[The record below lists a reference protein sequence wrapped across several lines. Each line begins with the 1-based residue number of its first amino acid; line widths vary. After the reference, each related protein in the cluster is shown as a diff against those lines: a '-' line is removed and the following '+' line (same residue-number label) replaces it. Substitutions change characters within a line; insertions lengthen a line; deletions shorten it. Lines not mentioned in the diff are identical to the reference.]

1 MGREFAAHVDC
12 LHARGVQVRTV
23 IRASLM
29 YCAAAALA
37 FAVSAPA
44 TATTGTVLSSVLSQA
59 PVNWTPNVS
68 AAATVGGSA
77 CNATFFGSGNLSCQS
92 EVYDTAYVNGDVV
105 AVGAFTEACQPGT
118 LAQGLCKPGT
128 QVTRQDIFAYAAGTG
143 LIDPNFAPVLNAGPA
158 WSVIAGPPGSN
169 AVYVGGAFSSV
180 NGVTHKGLVE
190 LNVNPGVTTG
200 ATADGSIVA
209 SFKGSVSSSVRDLAL
224 SPDSK
229 ALYVG
234 GQFTSVDSAT
244 KFSNGNG
251 VAGLARL
258 NATTGALDNS
268 FGFTLGDPIPGDPIK
283 VEAMALSPDGTE
295 LAVSGTALQVN
306 GQSRPRL
313 AIFATGGTLGA
324 AAALSDWT
332 APILANNCSAEHDYV
347 RGLAFAPDGT
357 FIAIGTTGYQNDGS
371 MPFSACDAV
380 ARFNVNASNTT
391 TSGTPVDVAP
401 AWINYGGGDS
411 FYSVAVAGNVVYAG
425 GHDRWVNNYC
435 GNNAVCEP
443 NALLVNGISALDA
456 NTGLGLPWW
465 HPQTLRGHGTMYLST
480 FPAGTY
486 DGAHPGL
493 ALGTDVDLVGG
504 AYHGEE
510 ALFPMASTTPGNSGG
525 SIPSGMFNEEDGN
538 NTSMPMCL
546 DDPSNAASAGT
557 TIDLATCTNSAEQ
570 NWTLSSGT
578 VQINGMCLDTLGGST
593 AGSPAA
599 ALEPCDGSST
609 QQWVQGAGNT
619 LANVGLSAAQGAQ
632 TCLDDPGSAT
642 ASGTPL
648 DATACSG
655 GTNQVWPL
663 PAAQGPP
670 APPAVGPIY
679 PQEEQSSTQ
688 VPCLDDSGD
697 SSAAGN
703 PVYLWTCRGDA
714 EQNWTTESNGTIQIN
729 GMCLDTA
736 GAATTSLTQLVI
748 ATCNGSATQQWSP
761 NQGSNYQLVNQGAT
775 VANGTPY
782 CMDDLNLK
790 TSNGS
795 PVGIYACNG
804 GNNQA
809 WRIPTT

>member
-1 MGREFAAHVDC
+1 MRRAA
-12 LHARGVQVRTV
+12 
-23 IRASLM
+23 IRASLV
-29 YCAAAALA
+29 YGVAATTLV
-37 FAVSAPA
+37 FSGITSA
-44 TATTGTVLSSVLSQA
+44 TAGTGTILSNVVSQA
-59 PVNWTPNVS
+59 PISWTPNVS
-68 AAATVGGSA
+68 AAATVGQSA
-77 CNATFFGSGNLSCQS
+77 CNSALFGGGNLSCQS
-92 EVYDTAYVNGDVV
+92 EVYDTAYVNGEVV

-128 QVTRQDIFAYAAGTG
+128 QVTRNDIFAYAAGTG
-143 LIDPNFAPVLNAGPA
+143 VIDPNFAPVLNAGPA

-200 ATADGSIVA
+200 TTADGSVVV
-209 SFKGSVSSSVRDLAL
+209 SFKGSVNNSVRDLAL
-224 SPDSK
+224 SPDNR

-244 KFSNGNG
+244 KFSNGKA
-251 VAGLARL
+251 VSGLARL

-268 FGFTLGDPIPGDPIK
+268 FGFTLGVPISGDPIK

-306 GQSRPRL
+306 GQPKPRL
-313 AIFATGGTLGA
+313 ALFATGGTLGA
-324 AAALSDWT
+324 PASLSDWT
-332 APILANNCSAEHDYV
+332 APILGNNCSAEHDYV
-347 RGLAFAPDGT
+347 RGLAFSPDGT
-357 FIAIGTTGYQNDGS
+357 FIAIATTGYLNDGS

-380 ARFNVNASNTT
+380 ARFNVNAANTT
-391 TSGTPVDVAP
+391 TSGTPVNVAP

-411 FYSVAVAGNVVYAG
+411 FYSVTVAGNVVYAG
-425 GHDRWVNNYC
+425 GHNRWVNNYC

-443 NALLVNGISALDA
+443 NALMVNGVSAIDA

-465 HPQTLRGHGTMYLST
+465 HPQTLRGFGTMYLSI

-486 DGAHPGL
+486 DGVHPGL
-493 ALGTDVDLVGG
+493 TLGTDVDVVGG
-504 AYHGEE
+504 TYHGEE
-510 ALFPMASTTPGNSGG
+510 ALFPMAPTTSSTAGG
-525 SIPSGMFNEEDGN
+525 SIPSGMFNEAGGS
-538 NTSMPMCL
+538 NTGPPMCV
-546 DDPSNAASAGT
+546 DDPGNASAADT

-578 VQINGMCLDTLGGST
+578 IRINGLCLDTLGGAT
-593 AGSPAA
+593 TGSPAA
-599 ALEPCDGSST
+599 ALETCDGSST

-619 LANVGLSAAQGAQ
+619 VTNVGLSAAQGVQ
-632 TCLDDPGSAT
+632 TCLDDPGSST
-642 ASGTPL
+642 ANGAPL
-648 DATACSG
+648 DVTSCGS

-663 PAAQGPP
+663 PTAQGPP

-679 PQEEQSSTQ
+679 PQEEQSSSQ
-688 VPCLDDSGD
+688 VPCLDDSGN
-697 SSAAGN
+697 SSTAGN
-703 PVYLWTCRGDA
+703 AVYLWSCRGDP
-714 EQNWTTESNGTIQIN
+714 EQNWTMESNGTIQIN

-736 GAATTSLTQLVI
+736 GEATANLTQLVI
-748 ATCNGSATQQWSP
+748 ASCNGSATQQWSP
-761 NQGSNYQLVNQGAT
+761 DPGANYQLVNQGAT

-782 CMDDLNLK
+782 CMDDLYLK

-795 PVGIYACNG
+795 PVGVYACNG

-809 WRIPTT
+809 WRVPAT

>member
-1 MGREFAAHVDC
+1 MRLAAMRTSLVY
-12 LHARGVQVRTV
+12 GVASATLV
-23 IRASLM
+23 ISGI
-29 YCAAAALA
+29 
-37 FAVSAPA
+37 APA
-44 TATTGTVLSSVLSQA
+44 AGATGTILTSVVSQA
-59 PVNWTPNVS
+59 PVGWTPNVS
-68 AAATVGGSA
+68 AGPTVGQST
-77 CNATFFGSGNLSCQS
+77 CNSTFFGSGNLSCQS
-92 EVYDTAYVNGDVV
+92 EVYDTAYVNGEVI

-128 QVTRQDIFAYAAGTG
+128 QVTRNDIFAYAAGTG

-158 WSVIAGPPGSN
+158 WAVVAGPPGSN
-169 AVYVGGAFSSV
+169 AVYVGGAFTTV
-180 NGVTHKGLVE
+180 NGATHKGLVE

-209 SFKGSVSSSVRDLAL
+209 SFKGSVSNSVRDLAL
-224 SPDSK
+224 SPDNT

-234 GQFTSVDSAT
+234 GQFTSVDSVT
-244 KFSNGNG
+244 TFSNGKA
-251 VAGLARL
+251 VSGLARL

-268 FGFTLGDPIPGDPIK
+268 FGFALGHPISGDPLK
-283 VEAMALSPDGTE
+283 VEATALSPDGTL

-313 AIFATGGTLGA
+313 AIFATGGTLGGSA
-324 AAALSDWT
+324 TLSDWT

-347 RGLAFAPDGT
+347 RSLAYSPDGT
-357 FIAIGTTGYQNDGS
+357 FIAIGTTGYLNDGS
-371 MPFSACDAV
+371 MPFSVCDAV

-391 TSGTPVDVAP
+391 STGTPVNVAP

-411 FYSVAVAGNVVYAG
+411 FYAVTVAGNVVYAG

-443 NALLVNGISALDA
+443 NALLVNGVSALDA

-465 HPQTLRGHGTMYLST
+465 QPQTLRGHGTMYLST

-486 DGAHPGL
+486 DGAQAGV

-510 ALFPMASTTPGNSGG
+510 ALFPIAPTTSSTAGG
-525 SIPSGMFNEEDGN
+525 PIPSGMFNEEDGS
-538 NTSMPMCL
+538 NTGTPMCV
-546 DDPSNAASAGT
+546 DDPNNATAAAT
-557 TIDLATCTNSAEQ
+557 TIDLATCRNSAQQ
-570 NWTLSSGT
+570 NWTLNSGT
-578 VQINGMCLDTLGGST
+578 IQINGLCVDTLGGST

-599 ALEPCDGSST
+599 ALETCDGSST
-609 QQWVQGAGNT
+609 QQWMQGAGNSVT
-619 LANVGLSAAQGAQ
+619 NVGLSAAQGVQ
-632 TCLDDPGSAT
+632 TCLDDPGSST
-642 ASGTPL
+642 ASNAPL
-648 DATACSG
+648 DVTSCSG

-679 PQEEQSSTQ
+679 PQEEQSSSQ
-688 VPCLDDSGD
+688 VPCLDDSGNR
-697 SSAAGN
+697 STAGN
-703 PVYLWTCRGDA
+703 AVYLWTCRGDP
-714 EQNWTTESNGTIQIN
+714 EQNWTMESNGTIQIH

-736 GAATTSLTQLVI
+736 GEATTNLTQLVI
-748 ATCNGSATQQWSP
+748 ATCNGGTTQQWSP
-761 NQGSNYQLVNQGAT
+761 NPGANYQLVNQGAT
-775 VANGTPY
+775 LANGTPY

-809 WRIPTT
+809 WRIPAA